1 MSIGLIIFI
10 ITIIISIISA
20 VNDKSHEKRK
30 QTPQQPSKSNQPK
43 SFKEKIEKTLKEIEI
58 ELDKEFDEDRTSPK
72 EIKTQ
77 PKPIQQEIPK
87 TPKQTHQKAPEVP
100 PTRTQHSRND
110 QQEVQKE
117 LWDMLQGDIV
127 SLDEQLNRERQK
139 QINHIERRAKSII
152 EDKYLSP
159 RAKRIKLKQL
169 LANSTTQQHVKG
181 DLTFS
186 ENEVVNGI
194 IWAEVIEKRKQ
205 LN

>member
-10 ITIIISIISA
+10 ISVIVTIISA

-30 QTPQQPSKSNQPK
+30 QTPPPPSQSNQSKS
-43 SFKEKIEKTLKEIEI
+43 FMEKIEKTLKEMET
-58 ELDKEFDEDRTSPK
+58 ELDKEFDEVPKAPK
-72 EIKTQ
+72 EKTTQ
-77 PKPIQQEIPK
+77 PKPIQNDIPRSP
-87 TPKQTHQKAPEVP
+87 TETQQTPEVAP
-100 PTRTQHSRND
+100 RRAQNSRKD

-117 LWDMLQGDIV
+117 LWETLQGDIT

-139 QINHIERRAKSII
+139 QISHIERRAKSII
-152 EDKYLSP
+152 EDQYLSP

-169 LANSTTQQHVKG
+169 LANSRKRQQMKG

-186 ENEVVNGI
+186 DNEVVNGI
-194 IWAEVIEKRKQ
+194 IWAEVIDKRKQ

>member
-10 ITIIISIISA
+10 ISVIVTIISA

-30 QTPQQPSKSNQPK
+30 QTPPPPSQSNQPK
-43 SFKEKIEKTLKEIEI
+43 SFMEKIEKPLKEMET
-58 ELDKEFDEDRTSPK
+58 ELDKEFDEAPK
-72 EIKTQ
+72 EKSTQ
-77 PKPIQQEIPK
+77 PKPIQHD
-87 TPKQTHQKAPEVP
+87 TPRSPTETQQTPEVAP
-100 PTRTQHSRND
+100 KRAQNSRKD

-117 LWDMLQGDIV
+117 LWETLQGDIN

-139 QINHIERRAKSII
+139 QISHIERRAKSII
-152 EDKYLSP
+152 EDQYLSP

-169 LANSTTQQHVKG
+169 LANSTKRQQMKG

-186 ENEVVNGI
+186 DNEVVNGI
-194 IWAEVIEKRKQ
+194 IWAEVIDKRKQ

>member
-10 ITIIISIISA
+10 ISVIVTIISA

-30 QTPQQPSKSNQPK
+30 QTPPPPSQSNQSKS
-43 SFKEKIEKTLKEIEI
+43 FMEKIEKALKEMET
-58 ELDKEFDEDRTSPK
+58 ELDKEFDEVPKAPK
-72 EIKTQ
+72 EKTTQ
-77 PKPIQQEIPK
+77 PKPIQHDIPRSP
-87 TPKQTHQKAPEVP
+87 TETQQTPEVAP
-100 PTRTQHSRND
+100 RRAQNSRKD

-117 LWDMLQGDIV
+117 LWETLQGDIT

-139 QINHIERRAKSII
+139 QISHIERRAKSII
-152 EDKYLSP
+152 EDQYLSP

-169 LANSTTQQHVKG
+169 LANSRKRQQMKG

-186 ENEVVNGI
+186 DNEVVNGI
-194 IWAEVIEKRKQ
+194 IWAEVIDKRKQ